1 MGRGGC
7 MLRTR
12 ARILALISSVLLLV
26 LLTACGGGNKTAS
39 VGPPAT
45 VTLNPQPRVSLN
57 AGDVLQMSV
66 SVLDSA
72 GRSVF
77 SQTINFASSDPRV
90 QIASNGLLCAGTW
103 DSLTV
108 PIVCTPAA
116 PGAGGIQ
123 SNITAAAGSVTSN
136 MVTASIHLQI
146 SSLEVVADPSP
157 APACVTQAGTV
168 NFKAIAKG
176 MVSGTLT
183 DITASVGNIN
193 WQVLNGP
200 LAAA

>member
-26 LLTACGGGNKTAS
+26 LLTACGGDNKTAS

-45 VTLNPQPRVSLN
+45 VTLNPQPSVSLN

-66 SVLDSA
+66 SVLDSQ

-77 SQTINFASSDPRV
+77 SQTVTFASSDPRV
-90 QIASNGLLCAGTW
+90 QIANNGVVCAGTW
-103 DSLTV
+103 DSLTA

-116 PGAGGIQ
+116 PDSAGIQ
-123 SNITAAAGSVTSN
+123 SNITASAGGITSN
-136 MVTASIHLQI
+136 VVVASIHLQI
-146 SSLEVVADPSP
+146 TSLEVVADPSP

-168 NFKAIAKG
+168 NFKAIAKARVNG
-176 MVSGTLT
+176 MLT
-183 DITASVGNIN
+183 DITGSIGNIN
-193 WQVLNGP
+193 WQVVNG
-200 LAAA
+200 LVTS